1 MPEIIIKYKSSK
13 TLRLLEDL
21 SRHLGFLIE
30 SPASKKTTTHTTKTI
45 PIDFATDPDVTV
57 LAGIWKDRE
66 ITLEQLRKKA
76 WGNRS

>member
-1 MPEIIIKYKSSK
+1 MPVIIIKYKSSK

-30 SPASKKTTTHTTKTI
+30 SPAPPKAEPGKDRHI
-45 PIDFATDPDVTV
+45 PIDFATDPDVTA

-76 WGNRS
+76 WGDRL